1 MMTLDW
7 SPRSIAE
14 WRHMLRAAPR
24 SNWMQSL
31 TLAKALKDIFK
42 KNTRVGA
49 IRFDGKIIGMLT
61 LQEVAIGPFKLVEL
75 YRGPIWF
82 YESPE
87 ENWLEE
93 FAKLFAKEYPKGL
106 LQRRRWLPEWPDSES
121 ARSTLKKHGF
131 KGTKNFYETIWLDL
145 TRSEDE
151 LRAALKSNWR
161 GHLKKGSN
169 ADLDIRIDRDGA
181 SIPLFI
187 EYHEQERTRKKYLTR
202 GAELL
207 TNELK
212 NAATLKELLILW
224 AVDGKEP
231 AAAIAIVMHG
241 NSATYRAGWS
251 LARGRE
257 LRAHNVLLWDAVSM
271 LKNSNYRALDLGG
284 TTPTSGSAG
293 YIKFKEGMGGE
304 SFRTIGVSG

>member
-1 MMTLDW
+1 
-7 SPRSIAE
+7 
-14 WRHMLRAAPR
+14 MLRAAPR

-42 KNTRVGA
+42 KNTRIGA
-49 IRFDGKIIGMLT
+49 IRLDGKIIGMLT

-87 ENWLEE
+87 EYWLED

-106 LQRRRWLPEWPDSES
+106 LQRRRWLPEWPDSAS

-131 KGTKNFYETIWLDL
+131 KATKNFYETIWLDL

-151 LRAALKSNWR
+151 LRAALKGNWR
-161 GHLKKGSN
+161 GHLKRGTH
-169 ADLDIRIDRDGA
+169 ATLDIRVDRDGT

-187 EYHEQERTRKKYLTR
+187 EYHEQERTRKKYVTR

-212 NAATLKELLILW
+212 NAALLKELLVLW
-224 AVDGKEP
+224 AVDGKDP
-231 AAAIAIVMHG
+231 VAAIAIVMHG

-257 LRAHNVLLWDAVSM
+257 LHAHNVLLWDAVTM

-284 TTPTSGSAG
+284 TTPTSDSAG
-293 YIKFKEGMGGE
+293 YIKFKQGMGGE
-304 SFRTIGVSG
+304 TFRTMSVSR